1 MNHPHL
7 QLDGMLTEL
16 GKAQSAGLFRPSS
29 RASAVGGSRQVFPW
43 QQSQTASAETPIRV
57 TAGWRRVVRA
67 FAVAACIAFVMLAVW
82 RLESMLSAPVG
93 SGMNANPMVAAV
105 DVAKS
110 PAHDP
115 CDMNRDGKSDG
126 EDIQEIMNSV
136 ASGKLA
142 PEDARAMAACLV
154 NP

>member
-1 MNHPHL
+1 MNRPNA
-7 QLDGMLTEL
+7 QLEDMLTEL
-16 GKAQSAGLFRPSS
+16 GKAQSAGLFRPAGRVSN
-29 RASAVGGSRQVFPW
+29 AGGSAAFPW
-43 QQSQTASAETPIRV
+43 QQTQARSADSPIRL
-57 TAGWRRVVRA
+57 TTGWRRVVRA
-67 FAVAACIAFVMLAVW
+67 CAVAACIAFVMLAGW
-82 RLESMLSAPVG
+82 RLESMLSIPSNG
-93 SGMNANPMVAAV
+93 TPQGNAMVAAV
-105 DVAKS
+105 E
-110 PAHDP
+110 PAGSSSIDP